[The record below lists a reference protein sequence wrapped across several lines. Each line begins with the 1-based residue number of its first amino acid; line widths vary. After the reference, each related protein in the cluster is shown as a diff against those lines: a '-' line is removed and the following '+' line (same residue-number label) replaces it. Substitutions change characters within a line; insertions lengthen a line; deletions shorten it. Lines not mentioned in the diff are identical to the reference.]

1 MCLMSE
7 KIGWYIKGNWRFTC
21 EYISNWRSEN
31 EQLGI
36 VPNLTDIWTPEQRE
50 RFPRKWQD
58 DEVIVQTA
66 RGEKRMYEDN
76 DEACEVND
84 DEVQRGRG
92 QDGFSVEKRGEVNV
106 KKFKTKDMRYHIQ
119 FTNVF
124 ANMELSQY
132 HDRLHEI
139 FQSLLDRVIGDVPS
153 QDQVRFVLQSP
164 QLETPVSFPFMPR
177 QRLTTERVLADFEKV
192 LQSNRDFHLNDSVSV
207 DVTIVQMPHGG
218 KGSKR
223 AEINLEKHLAQKRAI
238 VRIQNKDELCLA
250 RALIVAKAKI
260 DNDPQCKSIVDHRR
274 AMQARMA

>member
-21 EYISNWRSEN
+21 EYISNWHSEN

-36 VPNLTDIWTPEQRE
+36 VPNLTDIWTPEQRKRSLRE
-50 RFPRKWQD
+50 WQD

-66 RGEKRMYEDN
+66 RSEKRMYEDN
-76 DEACEVND
+76 DEACEVSD
-84 DEVQRGRG
+84 DEEQRGRG

-153 QDQVRFVLQSP
+153 QDQVHAFCVAISAVGDTHILSLYATATFNDRVCAGRLRKGASIQS
-164 QLETPVSFPFMPR
+164 
-177 QRLTTERVLADFEKV
+177 
-192 LQSNRDFHLNDSVSV
+192 
-207 DVTIVQMPHGG
+207 
-218 KGSKR
+218 
-223 AEINLEKHLAQKRAI
+223 
-238 VRIQNKDELCLA
+238 
-250 RALIVAKAKI
+250 
-260 DNDPQCKSIVDHRR
+260 
-274 AMQARMA
+274 